1 MTDQKGRQDVENR
14 DELYSYLEERMQ
26 YSYEQLRDKGEV
38 KNGTSFVKSF
48 LLECDWKP
56 QQLERSDEK
65 NYLSNLLSVEA
76 QGRKKKSSEAHI
88 IETNEFGFYTVNWVW
103 NNETITLYLDTI
115 SDQNRRF
122 WRAYSV
128 SSAQYLDD
136 ILNRLI
142 DSKTYLDRT
151 WLWSSLLESTQK
163 QSEARGFRFEHDR
176 SFFKKENNENQYVNF
191 EPFSLKFS
199 GSQRESNLLWDL
211 INREKELATQSSL
224 ANVRM
229 KHFRHNTREEFSIET
244 LYFNGKF
251 TTNGT
256 SFTAH
261 KNLINKVQN
270 TYAEKVYQIEK
281 DHIILTTSDETKW
294 HITGNP
300 IVFSL
305 SNSQIED
312 VDLFCDVVF
321 SGKIPFKLWG
331 TPRPTSSGEGRSV
344 FAVDLHNGAKLF
356 FEIYP
361 EIICMYLSMGACGNT
376 AIRFY
381 TNLQRTFSRLV
392 DVQDD
397 YGKQFF

>member
-1 MTDQKGRQDVENR
+1 MARQQGRQDVENR
-14 DELYSYLEERMQ
+14 EEMYAYLEGKMQ
-26 YSYEQLRDKGEV
+26 NSYEQLRNKGEV
-38 KNGTSFVKSF
+38 ESGTSFVKSF

-56 QQLERSDEK
+56 QQLGRSDEK
-65 NYLSNLLSVEA
+65 NYLCDLLSVQAE
-76 QGRKKKSSEAHI
+76 GKKTKSSDAHVV
-88 IETNEFGFYTVNWVW
+88 ETNESGFYIVDWRW
-103 NNETITLYLDTI
+103 NDETITLYLDTI
-115 SDQNRRF
+115 SDSDRRF

-163 QSEARGFRFEHDR
+163 ESEPRGFRFEHDR
-176 SFFKKENNENQYVNF
+176 SFFRKESNEYTSS

-199 GSQRESNLLWDL
+199 GSQRESRLLWDL
-211 INREKELATQSSL
+211 MSRDKELATQTSL

-229 KHFRHNTREEFSIET
+229 KYSRPHAEEEFTIET

-256 SFTAH
+256 SFAAH
-261 KNLINKVQN
+261 QTLINKVQN
-270 TYAEKVYQIEK
+270 AYANKVYQIER
-281 DHIILTTSDETKW
+281 DYIILTTSDEAKW

-300 IVFSL
+300 IVFDL

-321 SGKIPFKLWG
+321 SAKMPFKLWG

-344 FAVDLHNGAKLF
+344 LAVDLHNGAKLF

-397 YGKQFF
+397 SGNQFF